1 MNKQLSMLAVVLIY
15 SITAVNGN
23 CPDDTDDNTVNSS
36 PFAHN
41 SSVSAPAGNDFVLSL
56 LILSFGRMSN
66 SS

>member
-1 MNKQLSMLAVVLIY
+1 MNKQLSILVVVLIY

-41 SSVSAPAGNDFVLSL
+41 SSVSAPAGNGLF
-56 LILSFGRMSN
+56 
-66 SS
+66 